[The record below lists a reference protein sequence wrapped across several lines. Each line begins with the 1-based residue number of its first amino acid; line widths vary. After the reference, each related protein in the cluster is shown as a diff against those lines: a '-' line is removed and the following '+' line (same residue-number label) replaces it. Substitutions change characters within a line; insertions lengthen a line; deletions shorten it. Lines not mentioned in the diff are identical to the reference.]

1 MKTEGKRTKTL
12 ILRFDRGYCR
22 NYFQVL
28 SFRGLFAAS
37 PVGLSLTF
45 WVVRSKEAQL
55 TPVVII
61 GYYYMPNGSSRAGV
75 GWGGVGVTL
84 FFFLI
89 LICIIINKS
98 DTNTTR

>member
-1 MKTEGKRTKTL
+1 MVEVKPDGHDLQEAWFEVSVNVPSAQVAHF
-12 ILRFDRGYCR
+12 LRH
-22 NYFQVL
+22 VPWTV
-28 SFRGLFAAS
+28 S

-75 GWGGVGVTL
+75 GWGGVGVSL

-89 LICIIINKS
+89 LIYMYTGNNK
-98 DTNTTR
+98 